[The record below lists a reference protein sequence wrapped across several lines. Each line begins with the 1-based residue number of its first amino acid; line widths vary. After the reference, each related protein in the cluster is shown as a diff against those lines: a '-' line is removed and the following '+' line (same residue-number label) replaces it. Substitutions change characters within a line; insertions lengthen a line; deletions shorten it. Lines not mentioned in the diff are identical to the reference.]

1 MHQNILV
8 TGRPGIGKSTV
19 IKKVVDALGPSE
31 VEGFWTSEVRQ
42 GTKRVGFGISTLDGQ
57 TGLLAHA
64 NLMSGPRIGRYIVN
78 VSDIDRVIIPV
89 LRHARETEK
98 TIVIDEI
105 ASMELISPG
114 FAPEVRK
121 CLDTRRVLG
130 TLQQRGGNFVQE
142 VRARSDVSVIEL
154 TSDNRDLMHQTI
166 LSLLVQD

>member
-19 IKKVVDALGPSE
+19 IKKVMDALGPSK

-42 GTKRVGFGISTLDGQ
+42 GTERVGFGISTLDGQ
-57 TGLLAHA
+57 TALLAHA
-64 NLMSGPRIGRYIVN
+64 DLKSGPRIGRYIVN

-105 ASMELISPG
+105 ASMELTSPG

-142 VRARSDVSVIEL
+142 VRARSDVSIMEL
-154 TSDNRDLMHQTI
+154 RTDNRDLMHQTI
-166 LSLLVQD
+166 LSLLGQD